1 MLNSSSSPIT
11 SDTIEVPKA
20 QPISPQSKTA
30 IWIQQGTAE
39 YYRAGI
45 ALFLLGFASFSLIYC
60 VQPLLPEF
68 TQSFHVSP
76 ATSSLALS
84 LTTGFLAFSIVLA
97 SAFSQAVGRKGL
109 MFSSMLIASLLNII
123 AAFLTHWHALL
134 VIRALEGFI
143 LGGVPAVAMAWLAEE
158 IDPLHLSKAMGLYI
172 GGTAF
177 GAMMGRVFM
186 GLVTEFMSWR
196 VALASLGMIC
206 FVFSIGF
213 LWLLPRSRNFVKKSG
228 LNLGFHLQ
236 AWRKHLQNK
245 QLLRLY
251 SIGFILTS
259 IFVTLFNYSTF
270 HLSLAPYSLS
280 QSMIS
285 LIFLVYAFG
294 IVSSS
299 IAGSLSDRLG
309 KRPMMVSGFILMF
322 LGVLVTLFSSI
333 LMIMLGIILVTTG
346 YFITHSVASSS
357 VGATAKEAK
366 GHAASLYL
374 LFYYLGS
381 SIIGSFGGWFWLHGG
396 WNAIVALTAVF
407 AIAGALL
414 SLLSVRFPQ

>member
-1 MLNSSSSPIT
+1 MLNQSSSTIT
-11 SDTIEVPKA
+11 T
-20 QPISPQSKTA
+20 QPHHPKTA
-30 IWIQQGTAE
+30 TQLATQKPMPVWIQQGTLE
-39 YYRAGI
+39 YYQAGI

-68 TQSFHVSP
+68 TKSFHVNP

-109 MFSSMLIASLLNII
+109 MFASMLIASVLNIV
-123 AAFLTHWHALL
+123 AAFLTHWNALL
-134 VIRALEGFI
+134 VIRAFEGFI

-158 IDPLHLSKAMGLYI
+158 IDPLHLGKTMGLYI

-186 GLVTEFMSWR
+186 GLVTEFSSWR
-196 VALASLGMIC
+196 VALGALGVIC
-206 FVFSIGF
+206 FMFSIGF
-213 LWLLPRSRNFVKKSG
+213 LWLLPNSRNFVKKPG
-228 LNLGFHLQ
+228 LNLAFHFQ
-236 AWRKHLQNK
+236 AWKTHLKNK

-251 SIGFILTS
+251 GVGFILTS

-270 HLSLAPYSLS
+270 HLSIAPYSLS

-299 IAGSLSDRLG
+299 VAGSLSDRLG
-309 KRPMMVSGFILMF
+309 KRPLMVSGFVLMLF
-322 LGVLVTLFSSI
+322 GVLVTLFSSI
-333 LMIMLGIILVTTG
+333 FMIMLGIVLVTTG
-346 YFITHSVASSS
+346 FFITHSVTSSS

-396 WNAIVALTAVF
+396 WNAIVALTATFSIV
-407 AIAGALL
+407 GALL
-414 SLLSVRFPQ
+414 SLLCVRTSQ